1 MAYKDEY
8 EVARLHSDGTLLEK
22 IRQTF
27 EGDFKLTFHLA
38 PPLLASQDPHTGH
51 LKKMAFGPWVMVAFR
66 LLAKLKILRGTPLD
80 IFSYTAERREERQLV
95 EEYFE
100 NMEEL
105 IDGLDHEN
113 HSLATQIAELPEL
126 IRGYGHV
133 KKSNVKD
140 AAVKKAQLMAAFR
153 EPTQRPAAAE

>member
-38 PPLLASQDPHTGH
+38 PPLLAHQDPHTGH
-51 LKKMAFGPWVMVAFR
+51 PKKMAFGPWVMVLFR
-66 LLAKLKILRGTPLD
+66 VLAKLKILRGTPLD
-80 IFSYTAERREERQLV
+80 IFSYTTERRQERRLR
-95 EEYFE
+95 EDYFE
-100 NMEEL
+100 TIEEL
-105 IDGLDHEN
+105 IARLDHDN
-113 HSLATQIAELPEL
+113 HSLAMQIAEIPEL

-133 KKSNVKD
+133 KETTVKD
-140 AAVKKAQLMAAFR
+140 ARVKKAQLMAALR
-153 EPTQRPAAAE
+153 DPTQRPAAAE